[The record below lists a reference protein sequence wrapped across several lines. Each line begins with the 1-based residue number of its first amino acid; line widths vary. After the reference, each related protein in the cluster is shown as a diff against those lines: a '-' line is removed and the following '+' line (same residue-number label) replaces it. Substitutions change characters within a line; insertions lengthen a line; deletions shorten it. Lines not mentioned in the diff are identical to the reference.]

1 VGEAIIARSWLT
13 GLALLILACAGVG
26 EARAQADI
34 LSTDT
39 LHGLVEARVAA
50 VDGERSW
57 LDRGFGKTGLSGGRN
72 DWRADADFTQAALE
86 WRPRFNFALSGVVTA
101 LIQPDLSPS
110 VDLGEAYLKLK
121 ASPNPVGRF
130 SGRIGIFYPPVSLEH
145 DGVAWTTPDML
156 SGSALNSWIG
166 EEVKVMGA
174 EATFQRNL
182 GGHEIEATAAVF
194 GWNDTSGTL
203 LTFRGWAMHGV
214 RTGVSTDFGLPP
226 LSPFAAM
233 FQPSKTYPFR
243 ELDNRA
249 GYYGR
254 LEWRPPAP
262 VSFNALYYDNAGN
275 RIAVDSEGQWAW
287 ETRFLNF
294 GMKWEPNETTKVLA
308 QAMTGETL
316 MGYRMRGALWF
327 DMGFRSAYI
336 LASHRLGED
345 TLSAR
350 IDGFR
355 TTDRSFQTV
364 DDNAEHGWALTAAWR
379 HRLTPHAD
387 LILEAQH
394 LDSSRAAR
402 LLAGD
407 APKQQQTLLQTA
419 LRLSF

>member
-1 VGEAIIARSWLT
+1 
-13 GLALLILACAGVG
+13 
-26 EARAQADI
+26 
-34 LSTDT
+34 
-39 LHGLVEARVAA
+39 
-50 VDGERSW
+50 
-57 LDRGFGKTGLSGGRN
+57 
-72 DWRADADFTQAALE
+72 
-86 WRPRFNFALSGVVTA
+86 
-101 LIQPDLSPS
+101 
-110 VDLGEAYLKLK
+110 
-121 ASPNPVGRF
+121 
-130 SGRIGIFYPPVSLEH
+130 
-145 DGVAWTTPDML
+145 
-156 SGSALNSWIG
+156 
-166 EEVKVMGA
+166 
-174 EATFQRNL
+174 
-182 GGHEIEATAAVF
+182 
-194 GWNDTSGTL
+194 
-203 LTFRGWAMHGV
+203 
-214 RTGVSTDFGLPP
+214 
-226 LSPFAAM
+226 
-233 FQPSKTYPFR
+233 
-243 ELDNRA
+243 
-249 GYYGR
+249 